1 MDINENVR
9 KLILAGIG
17 VVSATADKSQQILDK
32 LAKKGEEAV
41 NQGKIL
47 NERLRH
53 DVKEAVMEHVT
64 VVAEEQTDKESIL
77 SALDGLTPE
86 ERLEVLDKLQSLDS
100 EDQENDG

>member
-1 MDINENVR
+1 MDINDNIR

-17 VVSATADKSQQILDK
+17 AVSATTDKSQKIIDELSQ
-32 LAKKGEEAV
+32 KGEEVV
-41 NQGKIL
+41 NQGKVL

-64 VVAEEQTDKESIL
+64 VKAEKPTDKESIL

-86 ERLEVLDKLQSLDS
+86 ERLEVLKKLQGMDS
-100 EDQENDG
+100 EDEKNDR